1 MFIPF
6 DRYYLILVIPALLFA
21 GWAQMSVS
29 SPVIPCILRTRE

>member
-29 SPVIPCILRTRE
+29 SAFNR